1 MKPSQRHTLLRS
13 TQKPPFPAQ
22 LLAERGEEFVSISL
36 RVPPVVQEVAA
47 LSQPACLALAGLEG
61 MSGSQGQGLA
71 WDGRD
76 FEMAQEGN
84 ECLQKTLVCDNK
96 VWFIL
101 L

>member
-1 MKPSQRHTLLRS
+1 MKPSRRHALLKS

-22 LLAERGEEFVSISL
+22 LLAERGEEFVSISP
-36 RVPPVVQEVAA
+36 RVPPAVQEVAVLA
-47 LSQPACLALAGLEG
+47 QPALVGLEG
-61 MSGSQGQGLA
+61 MRGSQGQWLA

-76 FEMAQEGN
+76 FEMAQQGN